1 MSTSLKSPA
10 PATGSAAPRE
20 ANTGDTTVSARPLTI
35 VLAGNPNAGKT
46 SLFNALTGLR
56 QKVANYPGVTVERK
70 EGHWQLA
77 PELPPAL
84 LIDLPGLYSLDA
96 NSIDEQI
103 ARDVITG
110 RLASVPRPDCIIAVV
125 DATNLERNLYLAT
138 QLLET
143 GRPLVVALTM
153 IDLAERHKLEIDAA
167 RLSIEFGV
175 AVVPVVAKQRQGLDA
190 LAEAVLD
197 AAHSVAPHAT
207 TWRLSA
213 DAERELRALA
223 AQNLKTGGN
232 GNNHGDAANIAAEA
246 ETDANVRRYDALVEL
261 YAEELPEAAER
272 QAAVAAARARL
283 AEKNPRWWQE
293 PLLARYNW
301 IEGVARRTVR
311 DHKPGRTRRTD
322 RIDRFVTHKFFGPL
336 ILVVV
341 MLVILQTIF
350 SWAQLPMD
358 LIDGGFGRLGELVR
372 NTIPP
377 GLLTDLLV
385 DGVIAGV
392 GGVLVFLPQI
402 LLLFFF
408 ISLLE
413 DSGYMA
419 RAAFLMDRLMRG
431 VGLHG
436 KAFMPLLSSFACAI
450 PGIMATRTIEN
461 PKDRLATI
469 LIAPFM
475 SCSARLPVYTLM
487 IAAFFSRGEK
497 VFGVLSVGVL
507 IIMAMY
513 LLGVAVAV
521 AVAWILKH
529 TILKSPPPPLV
540 LELPPYRM
548 PNPVNVL
555 QTIRTRA
562 WMFVR
567 RAGTVILAI
576 SILLWALVTFPRM
589 NAVAGDARS
598 DDAAATATTTSGS
611 TTTTADTDATTKTGR
626 PATTGGATT
635 SAPDERTTTAER
647 EESVQPAAGASN
659 VAEAVDGDA
668 GEQIRQSYAG
678 RLGRLIEPAIAPL
691 GFDWKMGIGL
701 IASFA
706 ARETLVSTLSIV
718 YNVGEE
724 ATEESSSLIEA
735 VRGARRPDGAPAWT
749 PLVAVSM
756 MVFFVLAC
764 QCMSTIAIVRRET
777 NSWRWPLFM
786 VAYMLVLAYVASFIT
801 YQGGRL
807 LGFS

>member
-1 MSTSLKSPA
+1 MTTTLKSPA
-10 PATGSAAPRE
+10 PVREPVATLE
-20 ANTGDTTVSARPLTI
+20 ADEATPLTI
-35 VLAGNPNAGKT
+35 ALAGNPNAGKT

-70 EGHWQLA
+70 EGLWHLSPDLA
-77 PELPPAL
+77 AAH

-110 RLASVPRPDCIIAVV
+110 RLAGVSLPDCIIVVV
-125 DATNLERNLYLAT
+125 DATNPERNLYLAT
-138 QLLET
+138 QLLEI
-143 GRPLVVALTM
+143 GRPLVIALTM
-153 IDLAERHKLEIDAA
+153 IDLAARRKLEIDTA
-167 RLSIEFGV
+167 RLSEALGV
-175 AVVPVVAKQRQGLDA
+175 PVVPVVATQRQGLDA
-190 LAEAVLD
+190 LAAAVLS
-197 AAHSVAPHAT
+197 AAKSSPPAVGWH
-207 TWRLSA
+207 LSIE
-213 DAERELRALA
+213 AERELAALA
-223 AQNLKTGGN
+223 AAAANGN
-232 GNNHGDAANIAAEA
+232 GAHADI
-246 ETDANVRRYDALVEL
+246 ETEKSARRYNALVEL
-261 YAEELPEAAER
+261 YAEELPEAATEER
-272 QAAVAAARARL
+272 QAAIASARERL
-283 AEKNPRWWQE
+283 ADGNPRWWQE
-293 PLLARYNW
+293 PLLARYEW
-301 IEGVARRTVR
+301 IERIARGTVR
-311 DHKPGRTRRTD
+311 DHKPGRTSRTD
-322 RIDRFVTHKFFGPL
+322 RIDRFITHKFFGPL
-336 ILVVV
+336 ILLAV
-341 MLVILQTIF
+341 MLVVFQTIF

-358 LIDGGFGRLGELVR
+358 LIDGGFGKLGELVR
-372 NTIPP
+372 ASMQP

-385 DGVIAGV
+385 DGIIAGV

-408 ISLLE
+408 VSLLE

-487 IAAFFSRGEK
+487 IAAFFTGQQK
-497 VFGVLSVGVL
+497 ILGVLSVGVL

-513 LLGVAVAV
+513 LLGIAVAV
-521 AVAWILKH
+521 VVAWILKH

-540 LELPPYRM
+540 LELPPYRT
-548 PNPVNVL
+548 PNFFNVL
-555 QTIRTRA
+555 QTIYARSL
-562 WMFVR
+562 MFVR

-576 SILLWALVTFPRM
+576 SILLWALITFPRLDET
-589 NAVAGDARS
+589 NKVEDANQS
-598 DDAAATATTTSGS
+598 AATTAT
-611 TTTTADTDATTKTGR
+611 
-626 PATTGGATT
+626 TT
-635 SAPDERTTTAER
+635 SAPDERETTAKRDET
-647 EESVQPAAGASN
+647 VQPAAGASN
-659 VAEAVDGDA
+659 VAEAVDGDE

-678 RLGRLIEPAIAPL
+678 RLGHFIEPAIAPL

-718 YNVGEE
+718 YNVGAD
-724 ATEESSSLIEA
+724 ATEESETLIGA
-735 VRGARRPDGAPAWT
+735 VRGARRADGTPAWT

-786 VAYMLVLAYVASFIT
+786 VSYMLVLAYVASFIT